1 MVNYDIENV
10 GIDHPAL
17 LSGNFEACTIARC
30 RQAGPPPWALDLDC
44 RGLPRYGTTK
54 ETCTLTWHGTSEKYA
69 DRAEKTYQAPRLT
82 EDGAIGLG
90 ASVFAALKEG
100 QITEVAL
107 RGTGV
112 DYWIE
117 RSAPYSKSVES
128 RTEVQ
133 ATWRSGT
140 ARRGT
145 RSGKDRSIRRAF
157 LATYLWWISV
167 ENEPFSAITPDIV
180 LLCLIN
186 RPS

>member
-1 MVNYDIENV
+1 MNYDIENV

-112 DYWIE
+112 DYWI
-117 RSAPYSKSVES
+117 
-128 RTEVQ
+128 
-133 ATWRSGT
+133 
-140 ARRGT
+140 
-145 RSGKDRSIRRAF
+145 DDRRAVLEVSGIENGSSGD
-157 LATYLWWISV
+157 LAKRHRAKRNQVGQGSLHKAGFPGYV
-167 ENEPFSAITPDIV
+167 FVVDFGGKRAIFGYHP
-180 LLCLIN
+180 
-186 RPS
+186 